1 MLKGGDRFG
10 DYRIE
15 AQIGRGGMG
24 IVYRATHLVIDRTV
38 ALKLM
43 LSELADDDRFRERFI
58 RESRIAA
65 SIEHPNV
72 IAIYDAG
79 ERDGQ
84 LFIAMRYVPG
94 TDLDRILRAQP
105 DGLGVQR
112 AVRFVQQT
120 AAALDA
126 AHEAGGVHRDVKPA
140 NILVSGTDDEHVY
153 LTDFGLTRLVEG
165 QTNLTATGGF
175 VGTVDYCAPEQIE
188 GTRVGPTA
196 DVYALGCVLFH
207 ALTGRPPFQA
217 DAAVA
222 VLYAHVHTPAPA
234 PSSLAADL
242 PPALDAVL
250 ARALAKAPEDR
261 YATAGELA
269 AAAAQASAPAVSMG
283 APTVTAA
290 AKPGATGPSTTSA
303 AEPESLEQG
312 PTQAASTVDRP
323 GTPSA
328 VLPDQAEHVR
338 VAGGGPSTL
347 RRRAAAAAAACALA
361 VVVVVLIVLPGA
373 GGGADRPPTVTAT
386 IGVGAQPGALGVIGH
401 RVYVLNVGDATL
413 STIDAETSKIEG
425 APIALDGR
433 PGSIAVDA
441 GHIWTA
447 SPSDGRLR
455 RIDPN
460 PAGGSRSRSWQV
472 GEQLVSASAHGSS
485 IWTLCRTNKRLF
497 SFSVKEPIR
506 VTVKGETNGVYPTA
520 VLASA
525 SGVWITAASSR
536 TVLRADPDD
545 LRPDAA
551 DFIRPINYTSIAVG
565 RGPRGM
571 VEYGGKLWV
580 AVNGDDRVERID
592 VHTLKV
598 VGAPIRVGDGPQA
611 IAAGLGAI
619 WVANYDDDT
628 VTRID
633 PATGRVS
640 GSPIQVGKGPLAI
653 AVADG
658 AVWVTNAGHNTV
670 TRIAA
675 SPLTAA

>member
-24 IVYRATHLVIDRTV
+24 IVYKATHLVIDRTV

-43 LSELADDDRFRERFI
+43 LPELADDDRFRERFI

-94 TDLDRILRAQP
+94 TDLDRILKAQP
-105 DGLGVQR
+105 GGLGVER
-112 AVRFVQQT
+112 AVRFVEQT
-120 AAALDA
+120 AGALDA
-126 AHEAGGVHRDVKPA
+126 AHALGGVHRDVKPA
-140 NILVSGTDDEHVY
+140 NILVGGTDDEHVY

-188 GTRVGPTA
+188 GARVGPTA

-234 PSSLAADL
+234 PSSLVADL

-250 ARALAKAPEDR
+250 ARALAKAPGDR
-261 YATAGELA
+261 YASAGELA

-290 AKPGATGPSTTSA
+290 AKPGTAAFSPPSGT
-303 AEPESLEQG
+303 EPDPFEYA
-312 PTQAASTVDRP
+312 PPQAASTVDRR
-323 GTPSA
+323 GTQSG
-328 VLPDQAEHVR
+328 VLRAEDAE
-338 VAGGGPSTL
+338 VAGPSRL
-347 RRRAAAAAAACALA
+347 RRRAAAAAAMCALA
-361 VVVVVLIVLPGA
+361 VVVVVLIVLPGS

-386 IGVGAQPGALGVIGH
+386 IGVGAQPGALGVIGD

-413 STIDAETSKIEG
+413 STIDAGASKVEG
-425 APIALDGR
+425 APISLEGH

-472 GEQLVSASAHGSS
+472 GEQLASASVHGSS
-485 IWTLCRTNKRLF
+485 IWTICRPNKRLF
-497 SFSVKEPIR
+497 GFSVEEPIR
-506 VTVKGETNGVYPTA
+506 VTVKGETNGVFPTA
-520 VLASA
+520 VLATA

-551 DFIRPINYTSIAVG
+551 DFIRPIDYTSIAVG

-580 AVNGDDRVERID
+580 AENGDDRVERID
-592 VHTLKV
+592 VQTLKV

-640 GSPIQVGKGPLAI
+640 GPPIQVGKGPLAI

-658 AVWVTNAGHNTV
+658 AVWVTNAGDNTV
-670 TRIAA
+670 SRIAA
-675 SPLTAA
+675 SPLHAA

>member
-1 MLKGGDRFG
+1 MLEGGDRFG

-43 LSELADDDRFRERFI
+43 LPELADDARFRERFI

-94 TDLDRILRAQP
+94 TDLDRILRAHP
-105 DGLGVQR
+105 GGLGVER
-112 AVRFVQQT
+112 AVRFVEQT
-120 AAALDA
+120 AGALDA

-140 NILVSGTDDEHVY
+140 NILVSGTHDEHVY

-165 QTNLTATGGF
+165 QTNLTATGAF

-188 GTRVGPTA
+188 GATVGPTA

-234 PSSLAADL
+234 PSSLVADL

-250 ARALAKAPEDR
+250 ARALAKVPRDR
-261 YATAGELA
+261 YASAGELA
-269 AAAAQASAPAVSMG
+269 AAAAEASAPAVSSV

-290 AKPGATGPSTTSA
+290 PSTASGT
-303 AEPESLEQG
+303 EPQPGS
-312 PTQAASTVDRP
+312 TQAASTVDRP
-323 GTPSA
+323 GTPSR
-328 VLPDQAEHVR
+328 VLPDRADHAK
-338 VAGGGPSTL
+338 VAAGGPSRL
-347 RRRAAAAAAACALA
+347 RRRAAAAVAACALA
-361 VVVVVLIVLPGA
+361 VVAVVLIVLPGA

-386 IGVGAQPGALGVIGH
+386 IGVGAQPGALGVIGN

-413 STIDAETSKIEG
+413 STIDAGASKIEG
-425 APIALDGR
+425 APISLDGH
-433 PGSIAVDA
+433 PGSIAVAA

-447 SPSDGRLR
+447 SPTDGRLR

-497 SFSVKEPIR
+497 SFSVEEPIR
-506 VTVKGETNGVYPTA
+506 VTVKGETNGVFPTA

-525 SGVWITAASSR
+525 SGVWTTAASNR

-545 LRPDAA
+545 LRPDAT
-551 DFIRPINYTSIAVG
+551 DFIRPIDYTSIAVG
-565 RGPRGM
+565 RGPRAM
-571 VEYGGKLWV
+571 VEYGGTLWV
-580 AVNGDDRVERID
+580 TLNGDDGVERID

-611 IAAGLGAI
+611 IAAGLGSI
-619 WVANYDDDT
+619 WVANRDDGT

-640 GSPIQVGKGPLAI
+640 GSPIHVGSHPLAI
-653 AVADG
+653 AIADG
-658 AVWVTNAGHNTV
+658 AVWVTNAGDDTV

-675 SPLTAA
+675 SPLHAA